1 MGWSGGLDRFMMGD
15 RRRMPRWKF
24 QPATQMANAFHL
36 LEQVAHIRMRAA
48 CRRGWWLLGYC
59 MYRR

>member
-36 LEQVAHIRMRAA
+36 LEQVAHIRIRAA
-48 CRRGWWLLGYC
+48 CRRGWWLLG
-59 MYRR
+59 